1 MFSASFLLLSAI
13 TSIFI
18 PCAHTLVNA
27 NQDDSCKCIPS
38 SDCWPSATEWSA
50 LNDTISG
57 QLIQAVP
64 PASVCYSAQPN
75 YDEDACDHIRSQWF
89 NSSFHAEDP
98 ISIDYPVW
106 ANNSCNPI
114 FPNGTSVTGDVKAG
128 DKGCSIG
135 DYPVYVVNAT
145 DPEHVAGVLKWAG
158 QRNVRVVIKNTGH
171 SYPGRSTGYGSL
183 SIWTHN
189 IRGVTYHDNF
199 QPQFCPLNETQKAAT
214 IAAGEVGSS
223 VLAELSKNNAVVVT
237 GANPDVG
244 LAGWFTGGGHGFL
257 SSTHGLGAD
266 NLIEATLITPLG
278 DLLTANACQY
288 PDLFFAI
295 RGGGGG
301 TYGVITS
308 AVMKAYTA
316 PETTTHN
323 LQFTTTGP
331 NVTREYWDLIAF
343 IHSQMPALK
352 EGGMQGYYF
361 MVGPPVMPTL
371 SFLWVFNLYD
381 KPPGTADALFS
392 PIKAYLDSHED
403 LFIYHTSTTTSSFY
417 DFLKQGKNEFVAT
430 GGSAYGSR
438 LLPARALTEN
448 VEALSL
454 ILEKIGPST
463 DPSKPSGALGNTLLL
478 GHMVTPPSN
487 TPVYNGVNPA
497 WREAVTH
504 FIVSEGWLD
513 GMPQALIDSVYT
525 DITLNKTYALRQLA
539 PDSGAYFNEC
549 DSYEPDW
556 QSSFF
561 GSNYAKL
568 RQTKQTYDPAGVLWC
583 RRCVGSEVWVEQG
596 DGRLC
601 RPNWFGKEL
610 RTRCES

>member
-1 MFSASFLLLSAI
+1 MLSASSLLLSVLTAI
-13 TSIFI
+13 FVPDT
-18 PCAHTLVNA
+18 HTHVNA
-27 NQDDSCKCIPS
+27 QQSGNCKCTPT

-50 LNDTISG
+50 LNDTVSG

-75 YDEDACDHIRSQWF
+75 YNEDACDYIRSQWF

-114 FPNGTSVTGDVKAG
+114 FPNGTSVTGDVQAG
-128 DKGCSIG
+128 EKGCSIG

-145 DPEHVAGVLKWAG
+145 QPEHIAGALQWAA
-158 QRNVRVVIKNTGH
+158 QKNVRIVVKNTGH
-171 SYPGRSTGYGSL
+171 SYPGRSTGYSSL

-189 IRGVTYHDNF
+189 FRGITYHEDF
-199 QPQFCPLNETQKAAT
+199 QPQYCPLNETQKAAT

-223 VLAELSKNNAVVVT
+223 VITELQKHNAVVVT

-266 NLIEATLITPLG
+266 NLLEATLITPTG
-278 DLLTANACQY
+278 DLLTVNACQY
-288 PDLFFAI
+288 SDLFFAI
-295 RGGGGG
+295 RGGGGS

-323 LQFTTTGP
+323 LQLTTTHP
-331 NVTREYWDLIAF
+331 NISTEYWDLIAF
-343 IHSQMPALK
+343 LHSQMPALK
-352 EGGMQGYYF
+352 AGGMQGYYF
-361 MVGPPVMPTL
+361 MVGPPIMPTL
-371 SFLWVFNLYD
+371 SFIWVFNLYD
-381 KPPGTADALFS
+381 KPPGTADTLFA
-392 PIKAYLDSHED
+392 PIKTYLDARRD
-403 LFIYHTSTTTSSFY
+403 LFIYHTTSTTSSYY
-417 DFLKQGKNEFVAT
+417 DFYAQGKNELVAT

-438 LLPARALTEN
+438 LLPARALTED
-448 VEALSL
+448 VDALARTFEA
-454 ILEKIGPST
+454 IGPST
-463 DPSKPSGALGNTLLL
+463 DLSRPSGTLGNTLLL
-478 GHMVTPPSN
+478 GHLIAPPSN
-487 TPVYNGVNPA
+487 VSVDNGVNPA
-497 WREAVTH
+497 WRTAITH

-513 GMPQALIDSVYT
+513 GMPQSLIDSVYA
-525 DITLNKTYALRQLA
+525 DITENKTYALRQLA

-556 QSSFF
+556 QYSFF
-561 GSNYAKL
+561 GPNYAHL
-568 RQTKQTYDPAGVLWC
+568 WMIKQTYDPEGVLWC
-583 RRCVGSEVWVEQG
+583 RRCVGSELWVEQPG
-596 DGRLC
+596 GRLC
-601 RPNWFGKEL
+601 RPEGYEKEQ
-610 RTRCES
+610 TPI